1 MNMKTHRMATYSLA
15 AASVLAAAAILVS
28 CGKDPVA
35 VPVSSLTLD
44 ETAISLNEGET
55 KALSVSVSP
64 ETADNKRVIWSTS
77 NASVARVS
85 SGEVTAVKA
94 GNAVITAKSD
104 DGGRTAVCN
113 VSVSA
118 LRISVE
124 SLSLDCSSIEIMEGE
139 QAKVRA
145 VVKPDYATDRKVLW
159 TSSDENTATVKNG
172 KINALH
178 PGKVTVTAETADGGF
193 TASCE
198 VTVLALPEIV
208 PVDLGLSVRWASWN
222 AGAMT
227 PEGTGGFFAWGETQ
241 DRKVFTW
248 DIYLWGDGSTG
259 ALTKYTGS
267 DKTVLDPEDDPAAVR
282 FGEGW
287 RMPTL
292 QECEELISNCHIA
305 FGYSNGVKGFIFTS
319 KKNENQLFFPASG
332 YYNGTALKQPG
343 SGCAFWTSTLSA
355 ESPACAKAVTLAERV
370 YFYDTIKDEE
380 RCMGLSVRPVIE

>member
-1 MNMKTHRMATYSLA
+1 MKTHRMATYSLA

-35 VPVSSLTLD
+35 VPVSSLTLG
-44 ETAISLNEGET
+44 ETSISLNEGET
-55 KALSVSVSP
+55 KTLSVSVSP
-64 ETADNKRVIWSTS
+64 ETADNKLVIWSTS

-145 VVKPDYATDRKVLW
+145 VVKPDNATDRKVLW
-159 TSSDENTATVKNG
+159 TSSDENIATVKNG
-172 KINALH
+172 KISALH
-178 PGKVTVTAETADGGF
+178 PGIVTVTAETEDGGF

-222 AGAMT
+222 VGAMA
-227 PEGTGGFFAWGETQ
+227 PEEPGGFFAWGETQ
-241 DRKVFTW
+241 GKKGFSW
-248 DIYLWGDGSTG
+248 DTYLWGDGSTG

-292 QECEELISNCHIA
+292 QECEELMSNCIIS
-305 FGYSNGVKGFIFTS
+305 FGNSENNGARGFILTS
-319 KKNENQLFFPASG
+319 KKNGERLFFPAAG
-332 YYNGTALKQPG
+332 CYKGNTLKQPG
-343 SGCAFWTSTLSA
+343 SVCVFWTSTLSA
-355 ESPACAKAVTLAERV
+355 ESPACAKAVSLTQE
-370 YFYDTIKDEE
+370 FYYYDFIQDEE
-380 RCMGLSVRPVIE
+380 RCMGLTVRPVIE